1 MFDMQDIKNKVKVI
15 AFDADDTL
23 WDNQSYYDDA
33 EKVFCSVLGD
43 YADSEAVSSALFR
56 TETRN
61 MQELGY
67 GAKAFTLSMIET
79 ALELSGCCISG
90 KKLEEILN
98 AGKSVLKMS
107 CCPLP
112 GVREALEK
120 IKASGKYEMALFT
133 KGDLL
138 DQRNKLVRSGLEE
151 YFGHVGIV
159 ADKTVKEYGELCC
172 RMGVDAGELVMVGNS
187 FRSDI
192 EPVLKI
198 GGFGIHV
205 PFEHTWQHEVVE
217 EYDHERLFRVASF
230 AEIPE
235 LLL

>member
-1 MFDMQDIKNKVKVI
+1 MQDIRNKVKVI

-33 EKVFCSVLGD
+33 EKIFCSVLAD
-43 YADSEAVSSALFR
+43 YADSEAVSSALLR

-79 ALELSGCCISG
+79 ALELSGGRISG
-90 KKLEEILN
+90 DKLGQILD
-98 AGKSVLKMS
+98 AGKAVLKMS

-112 GVREALEK
+112 GVREALEE
-120 IKASGKYEMALFT
+120 IKASGKYEMVLFT

-159 ADKTVKEYGELCC
+159 ADKTVKEYWELCG

-205 PFEHTWQHEVVE
+205 PFERTWQHEVVE

-230 AEIPE
+230 AEIPG